1 MARKK
6 RGAAVVEVDLHGMT
20 VEQAQRAVDSA
31 IARLPRGQEIKLRVI
46 TGKGIHSGPEGG
58 VLGRDIH
65 YHVATRYRS
74 AIVRLDESPADVR
87 LGGVPI
93 RGHFDV
99 TLRL

>member
-6 RGAAVVEVDLHGMT
+6 RGTMIEIDLHGMT
-20 VEQAQRAVDSA
+20 VDEAQRAVDA
-31 IARLPRGQEIKLRVI
+31 VIARLPRGQEARLRII
-46 TGKGIHSGPEGG
+46 TGKGLHSGPEGG